1 MDIRK
6 EKVIVVNKVEVL
18 PSNDRRRRWSAKQK
32 KTLLA
37 EADQPGMSVHQVARK
52 YGLHPNQLYLWR
64 VQLHKQFGE
73 RPLTE
78 MRADEELVPASVV
91 HELRQQIRELERLLG
106 RKTME
111 NEILKDA
118 LGVDN

>member
-1 MDIRK
+1 
-6 EKVIVVNKVEVL
+6 VIVVNKVEVL

-32 KTLLA
+32 KALLS